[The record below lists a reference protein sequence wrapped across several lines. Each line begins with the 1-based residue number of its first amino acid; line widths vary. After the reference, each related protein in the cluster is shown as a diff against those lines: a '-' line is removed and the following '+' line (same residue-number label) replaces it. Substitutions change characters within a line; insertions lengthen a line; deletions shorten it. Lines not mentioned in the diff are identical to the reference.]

1 MGKLVLV
8 GRLAVRDLRRRPAQ
22 ALLLALVLTAALGT
36 LTLGLILHGVTN
48 KPYDQTRAATAGP
61 DVVASSVGYGSVS
74 YGSVSHGSVSHGSA
88 NHGGTA
94 GPSASALRQFDALAD
109 APGVVA
115 YSGPFPVAWPVLRA
129 NGISA
134 DVMAEGRAETTAA
147 VDQPKVVAG
156 RWVRPGGVV
165 LERAFADALG
175 VRVGQHVTLAGH
187 PFLVDGIAVTAAVP
201 VYSQVCF
208 YGGCSGP
215 PGQRRSFDTGL
226 VWLTEPAAR
235 ALATRAN
242 PVTYYL
248 NLRLANP
255 GAAAAFV
262 AAHQPP
268 PQTGPAALT
277 SWQSLRSAAATLV
290 SQEQQVLGPAS
301 WLLCLLAMAS
311 VAVVAGGRMAEQE
324 RRVGMLKAAG
334 GGPALTVAVLLAEHL
349 AVAVAAAIAGLAAGY
364 FTSPLLAS
372 PGASL
377 VGSPGTAPLGWSTVL
392 IVVTAAIVV
401 TGASTAWPAVRAARV
416 STVAA
421 LAEQVRPPRRS
432 AWLIQLSARL
442 PVPILLG
449 LRLVTRRPRRALLT
463 FASCAVTATAIVA
476 VLVFH
481 ASVRAAGGFVG
492 APDPGH
498 LRVSEVLLVVTVAMV
513 VLAAVDAVVTSW
525 ATVLDTRRFSAVVRS
540 LGATPRQSAA
550 GLSAAQLLPALIG
563 GIIGIPAGEV
573 LYAVVQHGG
582 RQASPSPWWL
592 LAMVAGILLAVGG
605 LTAIPARF
613 GAQRPVSEA
622 LAAEA
627 T

>member
-1 MGKLVLV
+1 MGKLMLV
-8 GRLAVRDLRRRPAQ
+8 SRLATRDLLRRPAR

-36 LTLGLILHGVTN
+36 LTLGLILHGVTS

-61 DVVASSVGYGSVS
+61 DVVASSVGYG
-74 YGSVSHGSVSHGSA
+74 GNTGP
-88 NHGGTA
+88 TA
-94 GPSASALRQFDALAD
+94 AALATFSALAHAH
-109 APGVVA
+109 GVVA
-115 YSGPFPVAWPVLRA
+115 HSGPFPVAWPVLRTRR
-129 NGISA
+129 IRA
-134 DVMAEGRAETTAA
+134 DVMAEGRAATAAA

-156 RWVRPGGVV
+156 SWVRPGGIV

-175 VRVGQHVTLAGH
+175 LRVGDRVTLGGH
-187 PFLVDGIAVTAAVP
+187 PFLVTGIAVTAAVP

-235 ALATRAN
+235 ALATAAN

-255 GAAAAFV
+255 GAAPAFV

-268 PQTGPAALT
+268 PQSGPAALT

-290 SQEQQVLGPAS
+290 RQEQQVLEPAS

-324 RRVGMLKAAG
+324 RRVGLLKAAG
-334 GGPALTVAVLLAEHL
+334 GGPALTAGVLIAEHL
-349 AVAVAAAIAGLAAGY
+349 IVAMVAAAAGLAAGY
-364 FTSPLLAS
+364 LTSPLLAN

-377 VGSPGTAPLGWSTVL
+377 AGSPGAAPLGWSTAL
-392 IVVTAAIVV
+392 IVAAASIIVA
-401 TGASTAWPAVRAARV
+401 GASTVWPALRTARV

-432 AWLIQLSARL
+432 AWLIRLSARL
-442 PVPILLG
+442 PVPLLLG
-449 LRLVTRRPRRALLT
+449 LRLITRRPRRALLT
-463 FASCAVTATAIVA
+463 VASCAVTATAIVA

-481 ASVRAAGGFVG
+481 ASVRAAGGFTG

-513 VLAAVDAVVTSW
+513 VLAAVDAVVTAW
-525 ATVLDTRRFSAVVRS
+525 ATVVDTRRFSAVVRS

-550 GLSAAQLLPALIG
+550 GLSAAQVLPALIG
-563 GIIGIPAGEV
+563 GIVGIPAGEA

-582 RQASPSPWWL
+582 RQASPPAWCL
-592 LAMVAGILLAVGG
+592 LVMVAGILVAMAA

-613 GAQRPVSEA
+613 GAQRPVCEA
-622 LAAEA
+622 LAAEV